1 MLIQIR
7 ERGRKLPTLEES
19 LALFSRHAVGVLE
32 HLPDQETARRLL
44 LSKVGDFATLGS
56 PGTLKE
62 SILGLAINL
71 QNKDFVSH
79 RYCQEILDE
88 MWWGSSL
95 RSGRVCLQKPWP
107 SALAVYAQVV
117 LPFVHILHFEP
128 NDLCDGY
135 PWMDLKALKELGGKN
150 TVNVKWWKVMTSF
163 WYFTK
168 MDVVYF
174 ECKNRQQQILSR
186 KKRETKYLKKVA
198 SCHPATA
205 TTNIAVE
212 VCV

>member
-1 MLIQIR
+1 MVWA
-7 ERGRKLPTLEES
+7 TL
-19 LALFSRHAVGVLE
+19 L
-32 HLPDQETARRLL
+32 RLL
-44 LSKVGDFATLGS
+44 HCTL
-56 PGTLKE
+56 
-62 SILGLAINL
+62 
-71 QNKDFVSH
+71 
-79 RYCQEILDE
+79 R
-88 MWWGSSL
+88 M
-95 RSGRVCLQKPWP
+95 
-107 SALAVYAQVV
+107 
-117 LPFVHILHFEP
+117 
-128 NDLCDGY
+128 
-135 PWMDLKALKELGGKN
+135 
-150 TVNVKWWKVMTSF
+150 VMTSF